1 MRLIPTASFLA
12 LALALALTAT
22 SAAAQLPAGP
32 PAAPPAAQPPAVP
45 NAPVRDPEAI
55 AALERMGAYLR
66 TLMTFGVSG
75 NITTEDVL
83 DTGQSLM
90 YTGSID
96 LIARRPGQL
105 RVNMDSSRKRR
116 QYFYDG
122 RTLTIWAPRQ
132 GYYAQVAA
140 PPTIHAMI
148 ELASERLDLVVP
160 FADLFELGQNP
171 ELTNRISAA
180 SVVGTE
186 AVDDQKCIHYAF
198 RQPNVDWEIWIQ
210 DEDDGQLLP
219 CMYRITDLRD
229 PARPD
234 YTVRLSWELAPEIA
248 PDTFTFVPPE
258 GAERIPVAM
267 DMASATGGRP

>member
-1 MRLIPTASFLA
+1 MRLIPTASCIV
-12 LALALALTAT
+12 LALTAS
-22 SAAAQLPAGP
+22 SAVAQLST
-32 PAAPPAAQPPAVP
+32 APPAAAPPSVP
-45 NAPVRDPEAI
+45 TAPVRDPEAI

-66 TLMTFGVSG
+66 TLTTFGVSG

-96 LIARRPGQL
+96 LIAQRPGHL

-122 RTLTIWAPRQ
+122 RNLTIWAPRQ
-132 GYYAQVAA
+132 GYYATVAA

-148 ELASERLDLVVP
+148 ELASERLGLVVP

-180 SVVGTE
+180 SVVGIE

-210 DEDDGQLLP
+210 DEDDGQLTP

-234 YTVRLSWELAPEIA
+234 YTVRLSWELSPQIA

-258 GAERIPVAM
+258 GAERIPVVM
-267 DMASATGGRP
+267 DLASASATGGRP

>member
-1 MRLIPTASFLA
+1 MRLVSTASILA
-12 LALALALTAT
+12 IALSVAAANAQAQGIAGAQAT
-22 SAAAQLPAGP
+22 SNP
-32 PAAPPAAQPPAVP
+32 PASTAE
-45 NAPVRDPEAI
+45 VRDPEAI

-83 DTGQSLM
+83 DTGQSLL

-96 LIARRPGQL
+96 IIARRPGQL

-122 RTLTIWAPRQ
+122 RTLTVWAPRQ
-132 GYYAQVAA
+132 GYYATVAA

-148 ELASERLDLVVP
+148 ELASERLGLVVP

-171 ELTNRISAA
+171 ELTNRITAA
-180 SVVGTE
+180 SVVGIE
-186 AVDDQKCIHYAF
+186 AVDDVRCIHYAF

-210 DEDDGQLLP
+210 DEDDGQLTP

-234 YTVRLSWELAPEIA
+234 YTVRLSWELAPEIPA
-248 PDTFTFVPPE
+248 DTFTFVPPE
-258 GAERIPVAM
+258 GADRIPATTA
-267 DMASATGGRP
+267 MASATGGRP